1 MTTPTLTAERSPSPR
16 QTVQPATFGRLV
28 AGEWIKFRSL
38 RANWWIVVLG
48 TAFVPLFAVS
58 RMISIAQVPEAV
70 GSPGMVAASY
80 VTSGIALSQLAFAV
94 LAVMA
99 ITGEYGSGQIRTTL
113 AAAPA
118 RLSAIAAKLVVIVGV
133 VVSASVLAVA
143 AAWACSAPWFS
154 QLGMSINLLNLED
167 ARLLLGV
174 PLYLAAVAALAFG
187 IGLIVRSSAAGISIV
202 VGLLLVIENL
212 LASIPWEPVQ
222 SFAAYLP
229 SSAGSRLLQSEAV
242 GSVITVSNSALLS
255 PWGGYGVMLLWVV
268 AVLVAAAVLLRRKDA

>member
-1 MTTPTLTAERSPSPR
+1 VTTTALTTKPR

-38 RANWWIVVLG
+38 RANWWIVFLG

-70 GSPGMVAASY
+70 GSPGMVGATY

-113 AAAPA
+113 AAAPG
-118 RLSAIAAKLVVIVGV
+118 RVSAIAAKLVVVIGV
-133 VVSASVLAVA
+133 VVSASIVAVA
-143 AAWACSAPWFS
+143 AAWAASAPWFG
-154 QLGMSINLLNLED
+154 QMGMSINLLDGED
-167 ARLLLGV
+167 ARIMFGV

-212 LASIPWEPVQ
+212 LASIPWAPVQ
-222 SFAAYLP
+222 NFAAYLP
-229 SSAGSRLLQSEAV
+229 SSAGSRLLQSDAV
-242 GSVITVSNSALLS
+242 GSVITVSNSGLLS
-255 PWGGYGVMLLWVV
+255 PWGGYGVMLLWVIG
-268 AVLVAAAVLLRRKDA
+268 VLAIAAVLLRRKDA